1 MLIAWPAVIKYLG
14 DDELLFIKDES
25 TWLADDDLNAYP
37 YDVNDM
43 LVDSNGAVY
52 CFDYHVKTRQMHV
65 KAQLKVVS
73 IDQFEGWVKNHLAL
87 LNQCCSSKLTLL
99 SITDGFDLLEQLSE

>member
-1 MLIAWPAVIKYLG
+1 MSIAWPAVIKYSG
-14 DDELLFIKDES
+14 EDELLFIKDES
-25 TWLADDDLNAYP
+25 TWLADDDLSAYV

-43 LVDSNGAVY
+43 LIDSNGSLY
-52 CFDYHVKTRQMHV
+52 CLNYHVKNRQTHV
-65 KAQLKVVS
+65 KALLKVVP

-99 SITDGFDLLEQLSE
+99 SITDGLALLEQLSE

>member
-1 MLIAWPAVIKYLG
+1 MSIAWPVFIKYSG
-14 DDELLFIKDES
+14 EDELLFIKDES
-25 TWLADDDLNAYP
+25 TWLADDDLSAYA

-43 LVDSNGAVY
+43 LVDSNGVLY
-52 CFDYHVKTRQMHV
+52 CFNYHVKTRQTHV